1 MGRCR
6 CFPVALRKLIGL
18 EPEDDDDD
26 NVVERPEELINHYVR
41 LMTATANITSG
52 LGTLA
57 LLWSTVVLLGG
68 FVAVLGMK
76 DFWTLTLLSFLL
88 ACRVVDNYDKEFKRG
103 IYTEEAKIMNFRKWI
118 DEALAMCQRIMLGM
132 ALLPKYI
139 LLCCLALLSFNV
151 APFVSLGISVRR
163 LVRRDYGDA
172 GGDVANRAKL
182 NAALDIFY
190 ALVLLQSLFVLYWV
204 TLESASG
211 DDDHRWGARILDKL
225 ISGKDKSVRQEL
237 LSSRLSIQNLMGM
250 IGRRRGAA
258 DGDMENRERT
268 TTIVAHL
275 ASDLHITSFPGTL
288 QCICSLLESTSSCDC
303 EPKLHACPSGNP
315 DEQATLP
322 TDENDHQHG
331 SLETS
336 EHQDDGTHMDMVA
349 PTITDQT
356 DEERQAVVVS
366 SSSSGLAAKRKTKQ
380 IKKDLED
387 IPIIRV
393 LQLGK
398 ELKKYSESKYR
409 RSYKSRGAKEL
420 ISQGLLILERLT
432 QDQGNCTE
440 ISKDQRLLSKITS
453 PLMRSASHGD
463 FLTKLSDNTTVEML
477 SKSLTVLSRLLT
489 GPGDD
494 VTRLHQKLASNTE
507 AVSNLMGIL
516 ENDSE
521 GAQKLHEQALEILT
535 ELAFDDSFKELDFNK
550 LFKALLRIFLEKET
564 NNITKQEPNNN
575 ATSQVEQAD
584 TERAPKLRGNAGEAL
599 ARLLPVRAARGIIS
613 KQEAIDLLN
622 KVLHKILSSKMGT
635 TADAVEIVVENQPQ
649 EDADTDSVQPP
660 IQENEK
666 QSEERKFMA
675 AMLSLAVVICN
686 ENMISKEDFACATA
700 TPRDGAVAKKLK
712 EILQVNKQ
720 STAQCLRIVKLT
732 CQVVIVMI
740 EVKPSCIA
748 HFNEH
753 NFKGT
758 LAEALETMSEVDD
771 CMLFAG
777 NECEVIKPARSL
789 TSLVKEAHEL
799 LKTAQEQGNCE
810 WGEELRKHDCEQFPG
825 QTKQRYVQLH
835 MKSEHTKSTNYN
847 PVTLHGYKYPFYEDY
862 YDHEDAII
870 TLDRIWC
877 SNEGPL
883 GTSDGQQLKEACLS
897 FSLFRLLWRRFFG
910 LACPEAKPKIKKT
923 CHLVFKGLLR
933 AEENY
938 EAAYRVIEA
947 ELAFAHDHFFTSCA
961 SFY

>member
-18 EPEDDDDD
+18 EPEDDD
-26 NVVERPEELINHYVR
+26 NVVERPEELINRYVR

-52 LGTLA
+52 LGALA

-76 DFWTLTLLSFLL
+76 DFWTLTLLSFLM

-103 IYTEEAKIMNFRKWI
+103 IYTEEDKIMSFIRRQKWI
-118 DEALAMCQRIMLGM
+118 HEATAMCQRIMLGM

-139 LLCCLALLSFNV
+139 LLTCLLLLSFNV
-151 APFVSLGISVRR
+151 APYVSLGISVWR

-190 ALVLLQSLFVLYWV
+190 ALALLQSLFVLYWGTLQVMLESSVWEV
-204 TLESASG
+204 TAVTRKQYGDEEWSLTLVDMYRSETIRKFRKDGELPGNWNFITYGVELLQSASG

-258 DGDMENRERT
+258 DGDMENRERA

-303 EPKLHACPSGNP
+303 EPKSHACPSGNP

-366 SSSSGLAAKRKTKQ
+366 SSSSRLAAKRKRKQ
-380 IKKDLED
+380 IKKDFED
-387 IPIIRV
+387 NPIIR
-393 LQLGK
+393 
-398 ELKKYSESKYR
+398 
-409 RSYKSRGAKEL
+409 RSQRL

-440 ISKDQRLLSKITS
+440 ISKDQSLLSRITS

-535 ELAFDDSFKELDFNK
+535 ELAFDGSFKELDFNK

-675 AMLSLAVVICN
+675 AMLSLAV
-686 ENMISKEDFACATA
+686 
-700 TPRDGAVAKKLK
+700 
-712 EILQVNKQ
+712 
-720 STAQCLRIVKLT
+720 
-732 CQVVIVMI
+732 
-740 EVKPSCIA
+740 
-748 HFNEH
+748 
-753 NFKGT
+753 GT

-777 NECEVIKPARSL
+777 NECRLGLAAAVLYKCIHQALALAGLHHQHPSCDLYSWACTVVSAFCREPVASACAFPFVMALGNTNSMTAYSVDDNKQYMRHFIQQLLRVLSLFAMWRANETIL
-789 TSLVKEAHEL
+789 TSSSFLVPL
-799 LKTAQEQGNCE
+799 LYLFLAALLLSVNGGRIYASMTASSF
-810 WGEELRKHDCEQFPG
+810 LD
-825 QTKQRYVQLH
+825 KQSRYVQLH

-862 YDHEDAII
+862 NDHEDTII

-883 GTSDGQQLKEACLS
+883 GTSDGNS
-897 FSLFRLLWRRFFG
+897 
-910 LACPEAKPKIKKT
+910 
-923 CHLVFKGLLR
+923 
-933 AEENY
+933 
-938 EAAYRVIEA
+938 
-947 ELAFAHDHFFTSCA
+947 
-961 SFY
+961 

>member
-1 MGRCR
+1 
-6 CFPVALRKLIGL
+6 
-18 EPEDDDDD
+18 
-26 NVVERPEELINHYVR
+26 
-41 LMTATANITSG
+41 MTATANITSG

-76 DFWTLTLLSFLL
+76 DFWTLTLLSFLM
-88 ACRVVDNYDKEFKRG
+88 AFRVVDNYDKEFKRG
-103 IYTEEAKIMNFRKWI
+103 IYTEEAKIMSFIRRQKWI
-118 DEALAMCQRIMLGM
+118 HEGLAMCQRIMLGM

-139 LLCCLALLSFNV
+139 LLRCLALLVFNV

-204 TLESASG
+204 TLDVMLYSSVSEVTAVTSKQYGGEEWSLTLVDMYRSETRRKFRKDGELPGNWNFITYGVELLQSASG

-258 DGDMENRERT
+258 DGDMENRERA

-315 DEQATLP
+315 DE
-322 TDENDHQHG
+322 
-331 SLETS
+331 
-336 EHQDDGTHMDMVA
+336 
-349 PTITDQT
+349 
-356 DEERQAVVVS
+356 ERQAVVVS
-366 SSSSGLAAKRKTKQ
+366 SSSSGLAAMRKTTTTLHEQ
-380 IKKDLED
+380 IKKALED
-387 IPIIRV
+387 DPGIRA
-393 LQLGK
+393 LQVRK
-398 ELKKYSESKYR
+398 ELKKYFESKYR

-453 PLMRSASHGD
+453 PLMRSASHGN
-463 FLTKLSDNTTVEML
+463 FLTNLSDNTTVEML

-564 NNITKQEPNNN
+564 NNN

-686 ENMISKEDFACATA
+686 ENMISKEDFACAT
-700 TPRDGAVAKKLK
+700 PRDGAVAKKLK

-732 CQVVIVMI
+732 CQVVIVMV

-799 LKTAQEQGNCE
+799 LKTAQEQGN
-810 WGEELRKHDCEQFPG
+810 W
-825 QTKQRYVQLH
+825 YV
-835 MKSEHTKSTNYN
+835 
-847 PVTLHGYKYPFYEDY
+847 
-862 YDHEDAII
+862 
-870 TLDRIWC
+870 
-877 SNEGPL
+877 
-883 GTSDGQQLKEACLS
+883 
-897 FSLFRLLWRRFFG
+897 
-910 LACPEAKPKIKKT
+910 
-923 CHLVFKGLLR
+923 
-933 AEENY
+933 
-938 EAAYRVIEA
+938 
-947 ELAFAHDHFFTSCA
+947 
-961 SFY
+961 

>member
-18 EPEDDDDD
+18 EPEGDD
-26 NVVERPEELINHYVR
+26 NVVERPEELINRYVR

-103 IYTEEAKIMNFRKWI
+103 IYTEEVKIMSFVRRQKWI
-118 DEALAMCQRIMLGM
+118 DEATAMCQRFMLGT

-139 LLCCLALLSFNV
+139 LLSCLLLLSFNV

-190 ALVLLQSLFVLYWV
+190 ALALLQSLFVVYWV
-204 TLESASG
+204 ALQVMLDASVLEVTAVTSKQYGGEEWSLTLVDMYRSETRRKFRKDGELPGNWNFISYGVELLQSASG
-211 DDDHRWGARILDKL
+211 NDDHRWGARILDKL

-258 DGDMENRERT
+258 DGDMENRERA

-303 EPKLHACPSGNP
+303 EPKSHACPSGNP

-366 SSSSGLAAKRKTKQ
+366 SSSSGLAAKRKRKQ
-380 IKKDLED
+380 IKKDFED
-387 IPIIRV
+387 NPIIRV
-393 LQLGK
+393 RQLDK

-440 ISKDQRLLSKITS
+440 ISKDQSLLSRITS

-489 GPGDD
+489 GAGDD

-535 ELAFDDSFKELDFNK
+535 ELAFDGSFKELDFNK

-575 ATSQVEQAD
+575 ATSQVEPAD

-635 TADAVEIVVENQPQ
+635 TADAVEIVVKTSPKKMQTLTVYSLPF
-649 EDADTDSVQPP
+649 
-660 IQENEK
+660 
-666 QSEERKFMA
+666 RK
-675 AMLSLAVVICN
+675 
-686 ENMISKEDFACATA
+686 
-700 TPRDGAVAKKLK
+700 
-712 EILQVNKQ
+712 
-720 STAQCLRIVKLT
+720 
-732 CQVVIVMI
+732 
-740 EVKPSCIA
+740 
-748 HFNEH
+748 
-753 NFKGT
+753 
-758 LAEALETMSEVDD
+758 
-771 CMLFAG
+771 
-777 NECEVIKPARSL
+777 
-789 TSLVKEAHEL
+789 
-799 LKTAQEQGNCE
+799 
-810 WGEELRKHDCEQFPG
+810 
-825 QTKQRYVQLH
+825 
-835 MKSEHTKSTNYN
+835 MKSNLKKENLWQ
-847 PVTLHGYKYPFYEDY
+847 PCYPSP
-862 YDHEDAII
+862 
-870 TLDRIWC
+870 W
-877 SNEGPL
+877 
-883 GTSDGQQLKEACLS
+883 
-897 FSLFRLLWRRFFG
+897 
-910 LACPEAKPKIKKT
+910 
-923 CHLVFKGLLR
+923 
-933 AEENY
+933 
-938 EAAYRVIEA
+938 
-947 ELAFAHDHFFTSCA
+947 
-961 SFY
+961 